1 MQRLKESAKYADR
14 PISSASNG
22 LLRGMLFL
30 ATVLASGG
38 MSVSSGADIYVDPVR
53 GRDVKGHGETQSRPF
68 RSISAAVAVIPEY
81 VQTPTTIH
89 LLQGRYSTTGGHGM
103 PDNHLV
109 LRRRTAPGCY
119 IQLKGEGGE
128 NGSDRPAFLDWLGAP
143 MITVF
148 QGRWRVERVQLGN
161 RDKKQREGF
170 VAQGSESLLD
180 LVDVRIRTASHSG
193 SGILAERSGRIHLFG
208 TIELNE
214 DLHDE
219 CKDPETFSRIM
230 ARDHGR
236 VKFMQ
241 SKGASLSIGNG
252 GLGASYY
259 GSVRLG
265 CEAANIKS
273 WAKSHPLV
281 IGNSGRIDLGGTK
294 TQLSS
299 MNPDGILIASEDDGH
314 ILAERTH
321 VVLQAG
327 PEGNAGAIC
336 LQKASTLFGGPFD
349 IRGKFRGTVVTMSGS
364 TFVGKVVGE
373 FGSADAYTGAH
384 LCLQAGSSVPT
395 RVAHARSG
403 ATIVLPTGEVL
414 RERAWTPPQ

>member
-1 MQRLKESAKYADR
+1 MESVKCVDR
-14 PISSASNG
+14 PMSGAAG
-22 LLRGMLFL
+22 RLVGGTVFL
-30 ATVLASGG
+30 AMVLASGE
-38 MSVSSGADIYVDPVR
+38 MSVSLGTDIYVDPVR
-53 GRDVKGHGETQSRPF
+53 GRDMKGYGETQSQPF
-68 RSISAAVAVIPEY
+68 RSISAAVAVIPEH
-81 VQTPTTIH
+81 VQAPITIH
-89 LLQGRYSTTGGHGM
+89 LRPGCYRTTGGHGM

-119 IQLKGEGGE
+119 IQLEGAGDE
-128 NGSDRPAFLDWLGAP
+128 NVSKRPVLLDWLGAP
-143 MITVF
+143 MVTVC
-148 QGRWRVERVQLGN
+148 QGRWRIEHVQLGN

-193 SGILAERSGRIHLFG
+193 SGIQAERSGRIHLYG

-219 CKDPETFSRIM
+219 CKDLETFSRIM
-230 ARDHGR
+230 ATDHGR

-259 GSVRLG
+259 GTVRLG
-265 CEAANIKS
+265 CEAANVTS
-273 WAKSHPLV
+273 WAKSHPLA
-281 IGNSGRIDLGGTK
+281 IGNSGRIDLGGTD

-299 MNPDGILIASEDDGH
+299 MNPDGILVAAEDDGH
-314 ILAERTH
+314 ILAENTH

-327 PEGNAGAIC
+327 SEGNASAIC

-349 IRGKFRGTVVTMSGS
+349 IRGRFRGTIVTMSGS
-364 TFVGKVVGE
+364 TFVGQVVGNL
-373 FGSADAYTGAH
+373 GSADAYTGAH
-384 LCLQAGSSVPT
+384 LCLQNGSGLPT

-414 RERAWTPPQ
+414 RERVWTPQQ